1 LTFATQRVAGHGIIA
16 AGLGDMAYL
25 FATIAGLIG
34 AAAGWAGGNALQP
47 LITEYRA
54 LLPDIDIIRSAID
67 TLNPEMIGAAVG
79 LLVAASLTL
88 RIYGGHRTLP
98 ALAWRSLAVALAV
111 ALFGGATLRVG
122 AVVVD
127 QFGMNADIPSVAFE
141 IRLPTGAALSK
152 NDIQIELQT
161 DKNQTIAS
169 ALELVRDGEAPF
181 VRGSVPILF
190 RTADRMIVLSLP
202 NEPVRLFK
210 LRLSEN
216 PARHGE
222 FGPWQAAELAGVG
235 NGRRDTAN
243 IAIRYRVY

>member
-1 LTFATQRVAGHGIIA
+1 
-16 AGLGDMAYL
+16 MAYV
-25 FATIAGLIG
+25 FATIAGLLG
-34 AAAGWAGGNALQP
+34 AAVGWAAGDAVAPFIAQ
-47 LITEYRA
+47 YRA
-54 LLPDIDIIRSAID
+54 LLPDIEILRRAVDA
-67 TLNPEMIGAAVG
+67 LNPEAIGAGAG
-79 LLVAASLTL
+79 LLIAACLTL

-98 ALAWRSLAVALAV
+98 ALAWRSLAVVTAV
-111 ALFGGATLRVG
+111 VVFGGATLRVG

-127 QFGMNADIPSVAFE
+127 QFGMNAGAPSVAFE
-141 IRLPTGAALSK
+141 IRLPAGAAPSK

-169 ALELVRDGEAPF
+169 AIEVARDGDGPV

-210 LRLSEN
+210 LRLSDN
-216 PARHGE
+216 PARQGE
-222 FGPWQAAELAGVG
+222 FGPWQAAELAGAQ
-235 NGRRDTAN
+235 GRRDAAN